1 MIVTH
6 ERDTHRHRVKKEK
19 KQRGGMCWRVV
30 FFGMICRD
38 VNTWSYEKVAFGIFS
53 LARRSFP

>member
-6 ERDTHRHRVKKEK
+6 ERDTQRHRVKKEK
-19 KQRGGMCWRVV
+19 KQKKGGMCWRVL
-30 FFGMICRD
+30 FGMICRD
-38 VNTWSYEKVAFGIFS
+38 VNTWSYEKVAFGTLS